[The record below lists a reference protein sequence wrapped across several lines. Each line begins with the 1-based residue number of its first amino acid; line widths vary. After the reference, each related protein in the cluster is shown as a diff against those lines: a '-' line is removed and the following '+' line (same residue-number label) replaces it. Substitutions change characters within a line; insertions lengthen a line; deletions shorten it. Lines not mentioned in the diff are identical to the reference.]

1 MIDIYNTGSENV
13 GKNVGENSAKKS
25 KILKKTDSL
34 EEYRKFLKELKNTEI
49 YKRKKDNK
57 ELMYIM
63 HLMSQDY

>member
-1 MIDIYNTGSENV
+1 MKNTE
-13 GKNVGENSAKKS
+13 KKVN
-25 KILKKTDSL
+25 SL

-63 HLMSQDY
+63 HLMFQGY